1 MVTDDDDGE
10 GQRRGVDDLGHGLLH
25 VRDDAVGQHEQH
37 EVLLVV
43 LRHVRVPRNLRR
55 RVDELREVRRPVQ
68 LQVRNGLPVC
78 EAAST
83 VSTEQAD
90 SGRQTSKAAGWA
102 LTEVRNLLDA
112 AARSVRRAVQRKAV
126 RDLTV
131 REAGA
136 EPWKASAVGV
146 SNAARR
152 DQRRASGRAHRS

>member
-68 LQVRNGLPVC
+68 LEVRNGLPVC
-78 EAAST
+78 RQPAQSAPSKPTAAGH
-83 VSTEQAD
+83 
-90 SGRQTSKAAGWA
+90 GRQRAG
-102 LTEVRNLLDA
+102 
-112 AARSVRRAVQRKAV
+112 
-126 RDLTV
+126 
-131 REAGA
+131 
-136 EPWKASAVGV
+136 
-146 SNAARR
+146 
-152 DQRRASGRAHRS
+152 H